1 MIQCQFE
8 IIISWP
14 VYMNIIVGTKLIVK
28 AYEIILHTEGMWW
41 FYKC

>member
-14 VYMNIIVGTKLIVK
+14 VWTNIVVGIRLVMK
-28 AYEIILHTEGMWW
+28 AHETVFFTYDGFLSLL
-41 FYKC
+41 